1 MLNALR
7 GAEVFCAH
15 EALARGFS
23 SRVARWSELRGATQ
37 DAVEALR
44 LAARETCLAT
54 AAGHVCSRLADLG
67 GAFGRDVGA
76 LRALLRAS
84 GLVGTPEAAAGSVL
98 IIDAEDRLY
107 LRRYFDY
114 EDRLAKRLRQ
124 AAATARPTV
133 GPQGRALLRALFQG
147 NLAAPDDRPDWQKL
161 ATALALEQPIT
172 VISGGPGTGKTT
184 AVARILACILAD
196 HPQCRIRLAAPTGK
210 AAARMLEALRG
221 AAVQLPEAIQQL
233 LPTESFT
240 VHRLLGALPESTEFR
255 HHANNP
261 LPLDL
266 LVVDEASMLD
276 LALAVKLFAAVP
288 AAARLIL
295 LGDKDQLA
303 AVEAGAVFSEL
314 SANPGLSDDCVA
326 RLSVLAAIPANVIRA
341 ATPIASGALT
351 DCVVW
356 LSESYRFAR
365 HSGLGRLALHVKAA
379 DSGAAIELLRAAED
393 PALEW
398 LDDETPALASASF
411 ERLKEG
417 MQPYLRQMRTDFND
431 KTALFA
437 ALAGFRV
444 LCAEREGLRGV
455 EQVNQRL
462 NRAVR
467 EALDPQH
474 DPDDHASPWYPGRVV
489 MVLRNDYVLKL
500 FNGDVGIALPD
511 FEGRLMVYFP
521 GIDGSYRGIAPQ
533 RMPEHELAFAT
544 TVHKAQG
551 SEFSSVAL
559 VLPAKVHR
567 IVTRELLYTAITR
580 ARLSVAIVGSEAV
593 LVRAVDTP
601 TERRSGLGARLQ
613 DCPRLGR

>member
-1 MLNALR
+1 MIDTPR
-7 GAEVFCAH
+7 IAEGFRAQ

-23 SRVARWSELRGATQ
+23 SRVAHWAERQGAAQ
-37 DAVEALR
+37 EAVEALR

-54 AAGHVCSRLADLG
+54 TAGHVCSHLAHLG
-67 GAFGRDVGA
+67 GAPRREVGVLRD
-76 LRALLRAS
+76 LLRAS
-84 GLVGTPEAAAGSVL
+84 GLVGTPEAATGSVL
-98 IIDAEDRLY
+98 ILDAEDRLY
-107 LRRYFDY
+107 LRRYFHY
-114 EDRLAKRLRQ
+114 EHRLAQRLKQ
-124 AAATARPTV
+124 AAHTARPAA
-133 GPQGRALLRALFQG
+133 GPQGRALLHALFQG
-147 NLAAPDDRPDWQKL
+147 NPVTPGDRPDWQKL
-161 ATALALEQPIT
+161 ATAMALEQPIT

-184 AVARILACILAD
+184 TVARILACILAD
-196 HPQCRIRLAAPTGK
+196 DPQCRIRLAAPTGK
-210 AAARMLEALRG
+210 AAARMLEALRA
-221 AAVQLPEAIQQL
+221 AAVQLPEPIRQR

-255 HHANNP
+255 HHATHP

-288 AAARLIL
+288 TAARVIL

-314 SANPGLSDDCVA
+314 SANRGLSDDCVA
-326 RLSVLAAIPANVIRA
+326 RLSALAAIPASVIRTA
-341 ATPIASGALT
+341 APSATGAMS

-379 DSGAAIELLRAAED
+379 ESSAVIELLRAAGD
-393 PALEW
+393 PGLEW
-398 LDDETPALASASF
+398 LNDEAPALASASF
-411 ERLKEG
+411 ERLRAG
-417 MQPYLRQMRTDFND
+417 LQPYLQQMRADCHD
-431 KTALFA
+431 KPALFE

-444 LCAEREGLRGV
+444 LCAEREGPRGV

-467 EALDPQH
+467 EALEPQRDPH
-474 DPDDHASPWYPGRVV
+474 PASPWYPGRVV
-489 MVLRNDYVLKL
+489 MVLRNDDVLKL

-511 FEGRLMVYFP
+511 REGRLLVYFP
-521 GIDGSYRGIAPQ
+521 ERDGSFRGIAPQ

-551 SEFSSVAL
+551 SEFSRVAL
-559 VLPAKVHR
+559 VLPAR
-567 IVTRELLYTAITR
+567 IRRVVTRELLYTAITR
-580 ARLSVAIVGSEAV
+580 ARLGVAIMGSEAV
-593 LVRAVDTP
+593 LVNAVETP

-613 DCPRLGR
+613 GRL

>member
-1 MLNALR
+1 MLDTPR
-7 GAEVFCAH
+7 VAEVFCAQ

-23 SRVARWSELRGATQ
+23 SRVARWAELRGAAQET
-37 DAVEALR
+37 VEALR

-54 AAGHVCSRLADLG
+54 AAGHVCSHLADLG
-67 GAFGRDVGA
+67 RVFGRDIGA

-84 GLVGTPEAAAGSVL
+84 ELVGTPEAEAGSVL
-98 IIDAEDRLY
+98 IVDAEDRLY

-114 EDRLAKRLRQ
+114 EHRLAKRLKQ
-124 AAATARPTV
+124 AAASSRPTV
-133 GPQGRALLRALFQG
+133 GPQGRALLQTLFQG
-147 NLAAPDDRPDWQKL
+147 NRAAAGDRPDWQKL

-172 VISGGPGTGKTT
+172 IISGGPGTGKTT
-184 AVARILACILAD
+184 TVARILACVLAD

-221 AAVQLPEAIQQL
+221 AAAHLPEPIRQL

-240 VHRLLGALPESTEFR
+240 VHRLLGALPGSTEFR
-255 HHANNP
+255 HHADNL

-288 AAARLIL
+288 AAARVIL

-303 AVEAGAVFSEL
+303 AVEAGAVFSEV
-314 SANPGLSDDCVA
+314 SASPGLSADCVA
-326 RLSVLAAIPANVIRA
+326 RLSALAAIPANVIRA
-341 ATPIASGALT
+341 AAPVATGALT

-356 LSESYRFAR
+356 FSESYRFAR

-379 DSGAAIELLRAAED
+379 DSGKTIELLRAAED

-411 ERLKEG
+411 ERLKKG
-417 MQPYLRQMRTDFND
+417 MQRYLQQMHADFND
-431 KTALFA
+431 KAALFE

-467 EALDPQH
+467 EALEPRH
-474 DPDDHASPWYPGRVV
+474 DPDHASPWYPGRVV

-511 FEGRLMVYFP
+511 REGRLMVYFP
-521 GIDGSYRGIAPQ
+521 ERDGSHRGIAPQ

-551 SEFSSVAL
+551 SEFSAVAL
-559 VLPAKVHR
+559 VLPAGIRR

-580 ARLSVAIVGSEAV
+580 ARCGVAIVGSEAV
-593 LVRAVDTP
+593 LVKAVDSP

-613 DCPRLGR
+613 DRP